1 MSENSGFKLK
11 SFENIFAATDP
22 ESKSKSEPI
31 YNLQLD
37 KLFPFKDHPFKLY
50 QGQRFMDMVE
60 SIKANGV
67 IIPIIVRPID
77 EFTYEI
83 LSGHNRVEA
92 SKAAR
97 LETISSIIKEELSD
111 EEALLIV
118 TETNLIQRSFA
129 DLTHSERAITLS
141 MHHEAIKKQG
151 KRTDLIL
158 EIENMLNASNI
169 NENETSCPLGTKFD
183 SKRDIGER
191 YDLSGRTVARYLRI
205 NKLLPVYKDRLDNGE
220 IALRVDVTLSYL
232 TEHEQQI
239 VDDVLN
245 SGNYKLDMKKAE
257 SLRQLSE
264 SNKLTYEAAENV
276 LTGKG
281 INKKPSRTA
290 AIKIKPKVVSKFFTP
305 EQKPQEIEETIEKAL
320 EFYFNHNHGL
330 SVEQPESQITK
341 GVDEEYGGGI
351 SEQT

>member
-22 ESKSKSEPI
+22 DSKSKSEPI
-31 YNLQLD
+31 YNLYLD
-37 KLFPFKDHPFKLY
+37 KLFPYKNHPFKLY
-50 QGQRFMDMVE
+50 QGQRFNDMVE

-97 LETISSIIKEELSD
+97 LETIASIIKEELTD
-111 EEALLIV
+111 DEALLVV

-129 DLTHSERAITLS
+129 DLSHSERALTLS
-141 MHHEAIKKQG
+141 MHHEAIRNQG
-151 KRTDLIL
+151 KRTDLIF

-169 NENETSCPLGTKFD
+169 NENETSCPMGTKFD
-183 SKRDIGER
+183 SKKDIGDK

-205 NKLLPVYKDRLDNGE
+205 NKLLTVYKDMLDNGE
-220 IALRVDVTLSYL
+220 IALRAAVTLSYL
-232 TEHEQQI
+232 NEQEQQI

-245 SGNYKLDMKKAE
+245 DGNYKLDMKKAE
-257 SLRQLSE
+257 SLRQLSDN
-264 SNKLTYEAAENV
+264 NKLTHETVEDIFS
-276 LTGKG
+276 GKE
-281 INKKPSRTA
+281 IRKKPPRPT

-305 EQKPQEIEETIEKAL
+305 EQKPSEIEETIVKAL
-320 EFYFNHNHGL
+320 EFYFTHNQGL
-330 SVEQPESQITK
+330 PDERPENQMIK
-341 GVDEEYGGGI
+341 EVDNDYIGNK
-351 SEQT
+351 SE